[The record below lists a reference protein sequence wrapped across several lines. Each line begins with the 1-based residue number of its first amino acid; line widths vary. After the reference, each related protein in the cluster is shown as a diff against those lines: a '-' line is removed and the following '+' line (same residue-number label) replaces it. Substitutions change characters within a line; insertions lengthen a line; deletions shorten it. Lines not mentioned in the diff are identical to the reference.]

1 EGKNRYETSI
11 KIAEKLEKIKKNSGT
26 VNENNENK
34 KSKELILASG
44 ENYADALS
52 AAPVGAIREIPII
65 LTKANELPKET
76 KEYIEKVNANKTYII
91 GGQASV
97 SDSIENSIL
106 GSKRIYGKDRFETNV
121 AVAKAFPSDF

>member
-11 KIAEKLEKIKKNSGT
+11 KIAEKLEKSKKNTGT
-26 VNENNENK
+26 VNENK

-52 AAPVGAIREIPII
+52 AAPIGAIREIPIV
-65 LTKANELPKET
+65 LTKSNELPKET

-91 GGQASV
+91 GGQASI